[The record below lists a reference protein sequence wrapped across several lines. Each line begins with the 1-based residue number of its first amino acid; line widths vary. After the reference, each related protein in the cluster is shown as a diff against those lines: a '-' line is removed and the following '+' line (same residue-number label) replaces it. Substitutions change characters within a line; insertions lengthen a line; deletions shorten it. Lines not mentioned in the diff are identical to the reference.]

1 MVGMPIALLG
11 HNHMCPRTEMVGNV
25 SIPHTGGPIINTQQ
39 SFVTVYGIPVAT
51 VADKAICSGVGQL
64 DEIKGG
70 SSTVHIQG
78 KKLPA
83 WVIVANTEDSSCRAL
98 RGSHSHKSEIERLN
112 FKAIKRTPKD

>member
-78 KKLPA
+78 KKIARMGDRCQHGGLIVQGIA
-83 WVIVANTEDSSCRAL
+83 WITLA
-98 RGSHSHKSEIERLN
+98 
-112 FKAIKRTPKD
+112 